1 MSDWRNLPF
10 VDIGL
15 GILGAGGG
23 WLQNRNNRAMARE
36 QMAFQ
41 ERMSNTAVQ
50 RSVADYKAAGL
61 NPALAYEHSA
71 SSPSGASATMGD
83 PISGGIATAQA
94 SNRLRAELKL
104 MSVQRQKAGEEGALA
119 KALNAKAMNESRLI
133 DREVEA
139 RHQQYRFNEKFQ
151 PHLVREQ
158 AAKALLEESL
168 TPAAVAQAKY
178 DRALGMI
185 QPAIGTASKV
195 AALIAAGFGAG
206 ALTRGAASMVRNAK
220 SVPIVNR
227 TPSYVKQLPAKGPV
241 YPNPSKG
248 GW

>member
-36 QMAFQ
+36 QMGFQ

-94 SNRLRAELKL
+94 SKRLREDVKL
-104 MSVQRQKAGEEGALA
+104 MYVQRQKAGEEGALA
-119 KALNAKAMNESRLI
+119 KAHNIESGKRARILEIQEAAESNRL
-133 DREVEA
+133 A
-139 RHQQYRFNEKFQ
+139 FEKKMQ
-151 PHLVREQ
+151 PFMINEQ
-158 AAKALLEESL
+158 AAKAALLAAEV
-168 TPAAVAQAKY
+168 PGAVAQGRY
-178 DRALGMI
+178 DEKLGMI
-185 QPAIGTASKV
+185 QPAIATASKV

-206 ALTRGAASMVRNAK
+206 ALTRGAGALVRNA
-220 SVPIVNR
+220 R
-227 TPSYVKQLPAKGPV
+227 TVTLPKGGGFQHSPQKNP